1 MHTCREAAAKEA
13 GAGAE
18 HGPFGSQKPDTVR
31 SECIVTDDDLNAAL
45 LMPHRQHVTAT
56 LPFADRAVS

>member
-31 SECIVTDDDLNAAL
+31 SEYIVTDDDLIAAL
-45 LMPHRQHVTAT
+45 LMPDKQNVQAYPTICR
-56 LPFADRAVS
+56 